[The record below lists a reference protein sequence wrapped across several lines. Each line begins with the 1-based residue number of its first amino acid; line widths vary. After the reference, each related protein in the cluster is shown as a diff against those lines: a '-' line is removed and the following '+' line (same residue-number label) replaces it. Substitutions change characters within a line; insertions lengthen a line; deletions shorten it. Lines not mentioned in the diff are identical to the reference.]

1 MAKFGLWSLVNRQQR
16 AEDVKAIYI
25 FLASPAPMANPPEP
39 AASPRCIAC
48 GETMR
53 LITVQPAYFYR
64 DLDEH
69 AYSCGCGASATIFV
83 RRRKRA

>member
-1 MAKFGLWSLVNRQQR
+1 MVT
-16 AEDVKAIYI
+16 
-25 FLASPAPMANPPEP
+25 PPEP
-39 AASPRCIAC
+39 AASPRCTAC

-69 AYSCGCGASATIFV
+69 AYSCRCGASVITFV
-83 RRRKRA
+83 RRPKRAV